1 MKEDIHV
8 LLTANQK
15 LHTEKQHLIS
25 QINSQK
31 LLLDSYKL
39 KLKNKKSAELRK
51 EKMIQNLQDLPVS
64 HLI

>member
-15 LHTEKQHLIS
+15 LHTEKQQLIS